1 MLWYK
6 GWLETRL
13 RFLFCFALS
22 AFILYMSHQH
32 GAPRSLHGIIQGTTP
47 SAVLAFCAMLGGA
60 GIVTQPPF
68 QAVKGL
74 HGSTLFTLSLP
85 VSRLRLVAV
94 RATIGWLELASLITL
109 FCTGLWFLYPSL
121 KSTTPFAEMGEYI
134 VTLIAC
140 ASVIYCFSVLL
151 ATFFEDQWRIWGTM
165 IGAVGLWW
173 LFHSAHV
180 PASIDIFQAIDA
192 HSPLIAHTM
201 PWPALALAAVLS
213 AAFLITALKIAQ
225 SREY

>member
-13 RFLFCFALS
+13 RFLFCFVLS
-22 AFILYMSHQH
+22 TFILYMSHQH
-32 GAPRSLHGIIQGTTP
+32 GSPRSLHGIIQGTTP
-47 SAVLAFCAMLGGA
+47 SAMLAFCAMLGGA

-85 VSRLRLVAV
+85 VSRFRLVAV
-94 RATIGWLELASLITL
+94 RATVGWLELVSLIVL
-109 FCTGLWFLYPSL
+109 FCTGLWFLYPTL
-121 KSTTPFAEMGEYI
+121 KTTAPPAEMAEYVI
-134 VTLIAC
+134 SLIGC

-151 ATFFEDQWRIWGTM
+151 ATFLDDQWRIWGTM
-165 IGAVGLWW
+165 IGSVGLWW
-173 LFHSAHV
+173 LFDHANV
-180 PASIDIFQAIDA
+180 PASINIFQAIDTR
-192 HSPLIAHTM
+192 SPLIAHTM
-201 PWPALALAAVLS
+201 PWPPVAFGAVLS
-213 AAFLITALKIAQ
+213 AAFLIAALKIAQ